1 MSETGLEK
9 RDRSVTD
16 MAKRLMMKIGSLKI
30 QVFRG
35 IGYLDDLWDT
45 FPMNEVTVLMI
56 PNFS

>member
-1 MSETGLEK
+1 
-9 RDRSVTD
+9 
-16 MAKRLMMKIGSLKI
+16 MANRLMMKIGSLKI

-35 IGYLDDLWDT
+35 IGDLDDLWDT